1 LQSEVEF
8 LGKLSHPNLVK
19 LLGYCWEEEHFLLVY
34 EYMQKG
40 SLEKHLFRSKNP
52 THNILILI
60 LGIEKIE
67 RTTKIYFHVFFLFKN
82 IKNYF
87 KIVT

>member
-19 LLGYCWEEEHFLLVY
+19 LLGYCWEDEHFLLVY

-52 THNILILI
+52 THNINFNSRNRKDRENNKDIFSCI
-60 LGIEKIE
+60 
-67 RTTKIYFHVFFLFKN
+67 FLFKN
-82 IKNYF
+82 IEIYF